1 MIKLKNEEIVI
12 FENMLRNLGAEEQ
25 ELDINSEKPLVY
37 HKEHK
42 QLSFIINGSG
52 YIQTNKIVEKVERG
66 NLILMNEN
74 TDHSFLCVNRKMTLL
89 HLHFPKIVG
98 DEDRY
103 IKEEICSNWIKLLK

>member
-42 QLSFIINGSG
+42 QLSFII
-52 YIQTNKIVEKVERG
+52 
-66 NLILMNEN
+66 
-74 TDHSFLCVNRKMTLL
+74 HP
-89 HLHFPKIVG
+89 PKCQY
-98 DEDRY
+98 R
-103 IKEEICSNWIKLLK
+103 L